1 MDLAEFPGVLA
12 RSNSERGRAEMR
24 KGIRKLERRRQVV
37 ACLRNGPIP
46 AETDVGSMVN
56 NVEYSFYK
64 CAVWII
70 PEVEIP
76 GSAFERRRYK
86 RKGVRVGRDRICTG
100 IRIWTRS
107 RVETRRKK
115 VVIGQGELGSREQDE
130 AGLGV
135 AVDSTKRSNGSAG
148 PDKTGADR
156 NGPVCGSKSAGV
168 ERGAMD
174 SKQRSGGKPSSA
186 LDRHTMCRRLVGLK
200 RLERTRRPYEV
211 RTKASED
218 CRRGG
223 PGMNSFERCRDP
235 GELRMKGDAARD
247 QEELWE

>member
-1 MDLAEFPGVLA
+1 
-12 RSNSERGRAEMR
+12 
-24 KGIRKLERRRQVV
+24 
-37 ACLRNGPIP
+37 
-46 AETDVGSMVN
+46 MVN
-56 NVEYSFYK
+56 NVEHSFYK

-86 RKGVRVGRDRICTG
+86 RKGVRVGRDKICTG
-100 IRIWTRS
+100 IRIWTCS
-107 RVETRRKK
+107 QVETRREK
-115 VVIGQGELGSREQDE
+115 VVIGQGGLGSNVKVRASARREQDE

-135 AVDSTKRSNGSAG
+135 AIDSTKRSNGSAG

-186 LDRHTMCRRLVGLK
+186 LDRDTMCRRLVGVK
-200 RLERTRRPYEV
+200 CLERTRCPYEV
-211 RTKASED
+211 RTKGSED
-218 CRRGG
+218 CRRGV
-223 PGMNSFERCRDP
+223 PGKNSFKRRRDP
-235 GELRMKGDAARD
+235 GELRMKWDDARD